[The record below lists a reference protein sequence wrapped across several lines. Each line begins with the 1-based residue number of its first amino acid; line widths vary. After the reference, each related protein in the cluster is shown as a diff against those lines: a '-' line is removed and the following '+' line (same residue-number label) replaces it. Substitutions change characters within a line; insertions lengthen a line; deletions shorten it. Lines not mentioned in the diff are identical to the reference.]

1 MSMKRFLSLFLALSI
16 AAAAYPMTAYAA
28 EPEASPASPAAPSAA
43 EPDPSEKES
52 DSTPVP
58 TVLVSRSEVRTPIR
72 PGRKTEV
79 TLTFRNLS
87 KSTLRSP
94 VAVISPSES
103 LMVEGGSSSF
113 QLSDIPGESSGTV
126 TIKLQATDSIS
137 AAVQSLGVELKF
149 TYDGA
154 SGPLQG
160 SASDRVT
167 IPAAVKSN
175 EKHPQPLVIV
185 TRSAVEPISPD
196 QEFPVALSLE
206 NAGNTTME
214 SVVASVS
221 TSDSLILQNN
231 TSTFVIKQIAP
242 GKTEKLPLKLKAG
255 KELTGSTQSISV
267 DLKYNYD
274 AGDEMAQG
282 SSTERVN
289 IPVNAAEAAE
299 DGSVPNVV
307 VSDFQ
312 FGESTVAAGGRFP
325 LDFTLL
331 NTGKRP
337 VENMIVTVDGGDS
350 FTVDGGTNT
359 FYYEKI
365 PAAGKQ
371 RQSIRMQALTTAKSG
386 AQSIS
391 VSCKYEYVD
400 GSKRSSATSEVR
412 LSVPVMQPDRFQVN
426 APVLPDM
433 IRAGEEVTLS
443 LPYVN
448 KGKEEVSNVETSIE
462 GEVDTPSASQYLG
475 NFDSGKSGNIG
486 FIFTPREAGRTEL
499 TLKVSYED
507 ANQTLR
513 TLTFPVTLEVQEA
526 FDADLELDDLPDEEP
541 QSGFG
546 LWFWLAGG
554 AAVVL
559 IGGGVIWMR
568 RRKNAAQT
576 ELSHASDE
584 NWDDWDDLQE
594 PSETESGSNNPE
606 DDAE

>member
-28 EPEASPASPAAPSAA
+28 EPEASPTSPAAPSAA

-52 DSTPVP
+52 DSAPAP

-103 LMVEGGSSSF
+103 LMVEGGSSF

-196 QEFPVALSLE
+196 QEFPLSLE

-242 GKTEKLPLKLKAG
+242 GKTEKLPFKLKAG

-337 VENMIVTVDGGDS
+337 VENMIV
-350 FTVDGGTNT
+350 TVDGGTNT

-526 FDADLELDDLPDEEP
+526 FDADLELNDLPDEEP

-568 RRKNAAQT
+568 RRKNTAQT